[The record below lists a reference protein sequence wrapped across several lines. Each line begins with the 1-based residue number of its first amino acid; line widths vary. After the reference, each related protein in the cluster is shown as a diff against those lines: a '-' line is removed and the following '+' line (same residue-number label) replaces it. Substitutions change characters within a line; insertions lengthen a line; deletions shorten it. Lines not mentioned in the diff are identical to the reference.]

1 MTLPFSPETLKD
13 LHARIETPALL
24 VWQPNLEKNL
34 ADMQKLADR
43 YRTRLRPHTKT
54 HKSPLFAQWQLRQG
68 AKGITVAKL
77 GEAEVMASQG
87 ITDIF
92 IANQITQAS
101 KIKRLRALHETI
113 RVIIGIDHVDQIKLL
128 KPYFS
133 DARTPLPVRIEI
145 DSGLKRCGVTVGES
159 LIHLAKAVTDQP
171 FLELEGIFTHAGHVY
186 GARNRAEVERI
197 GHEEGEIMARAKV
210 LLQQAGI
217 SVSTVSVGSTPT
229 APFSVQNPAVTE
241 IRPGNYIFYDAMQ
254 IALGAAQANRV
265 SLFVLA
271 TVVSRPAADRLVID
285 AGSKALHTDG
295 ASLTG
300 HFGLPVNV
308 QGKVIRLS
316 EEHGVL
322 QISPQSKVRIGD
334 PILLIPNHA
343 CAVANLFD
351 VYHLFDAALKIETV
365 PIEARGKS
373 Q

>member
-1 MTLPFSPETLKD
+1 MNFPFSPEALKE
-13 LHARIETPALL
+13 LHANIETPALL

-34 ADMQKLADR
+34 ADMQKLGDR
-43 YRTRLRPHTKT
+43 YHTLLRPHTKT
-54 HKSPLFAQWQLRQG
+54 HKSPLFAQWQLRHG

-77 GEAEVMASQG
+77 GEAEVMAVHG

-101 KIKRLRALHETI
+101 KLKRLRALHETI
-113 RVIIGIDHVDQIKLL
+113 RVIIGIDHVDQIELL

-159 LIHLAKAVTDQP
+159 LIHLAKAVTEQP
-171 FLELEGIFTHAGHVY
+171 FLKLDGIFTHAGHVY
-186 GARNRAEVERI
+186 GAKTRAEVERI
-197 GHEEGEIMARAKV
+197 GHQEGEIMGQAKT

-217 SVSTVSVGSTPT
+217 SVPTVSVGSTPT

-271 TVVSRPAADRLVID
+271 NVVSRPASDRLVID

-295 ASLTG
+295 AHLTG

-316 EEHGVL
+316 EEHGIL
-322 QISPQSKVRIGD
+322 QIPPQSKVRIGD
-334 PILLIPNHA
+334 PVLLIPNHA

-351 VYHLFDAALKIETV
+351 VYHLVDASLKIEIV
-365 PIEARGKS
+365 PVEARGKS